1 MQIILGRS
9 VAGRANR
16 NERHMSVGSLV
27 HILGGV
33 LLTAIGFAQ
42 VYLGFEQYE
51 QKSNRKVPVAVK
63 AICKLSLIGC

>member
-1 MQIILGRS
+1 M
-9 VAGRANR
+9 AGRANR
-16 NERHMSVGSLV
+16 SERHTSVGSLV

-42 VYLGFEQYE
+42 VYLGFGQYE

-63 AICKLSLIGC
+63 AICELSLMGG

>member
-1 MQIILGRS
+1 
-9 VAGRANR
+9 
-16 NERHMSVGSLV
+16 MSVGSLV